1 MREVVTS
8 DMSLSPHPDLA
19 GSRNEAEQ
27 SLFLTAVYSQKLIS
41 YKPRIGFN
49 EHKSQ
54 FVRSCAAEQN
64 DEI

>member
-1 MREVVTS
+1 MS
-8 DMSLSPHPDLA
+8 GISLSPHPDLT
-19 GSRNEAEQ
+19 GSVQQGRN
-27 SLFLTAVYSQKLIS
+27 IS
-41 YKPRIGFN
+41 FFNCRLLPEVDRYKPRIGFN